1 MLLCCGALWAALS
14 APPLRAQ
21 IRIVP
26 RAKLDSL
33 AHPATAAGGAEAMR
47 FERTL
52 IDAGHIGEDDLP
64 PVYTFRW
71 RNTGG
76 KPLVVTRVQTT
87 CGCAAASWDKKPVA
101 PGGEGAVTVTYRPKG
116 HPGVFDRRIFV
127 YTQLSD
133 KEPTAI
139 LSLRGAVTAS
149 GRTDKVQSERIECL
163 NAGEKPLTPACDEGF
178 AATGLSFACEPATLA
193 PGAKGDLVVRFDPA
207 KAPQPL
213 RRTPLPVGGPDV
225 PPSQRML
232 WIEFGETE

>member
-1 MLLCCGALWAALS
+1 MGGSLR
-14 APPLRAQ
+14 PPLRAQ

-133 KEPTAI
+133 KEPTA
-139 LSLRGAVTAS
+139 SSAS
-149 GRTDKVQSERIECL
+149 GAQSRPRCARTTTIPMRWARCGSSSGPS
-163 NAGEKPLTPACDEGF
+163 AS
-178 AATGLSFACEPATLA
+178 AAPTRCRASVSSA
-193 PGAKGDLVVRFDPA
+193 
-207 KAPQPL
+207 
-213 RRTPLPVGGPDV
+213 
-225 PPSQRML
+225 
-232 WIEFGETE
+232 

>member
-1 MLLCCGALWAALS
+1 MLLCCGALWAAL
-14 APPLRAQ
+14 AAAPLRAQ

-52 IDAGHIGEDDLP
+52 IDAGHIGEDDVP

-149 GRTDKVQSERIECL
+149 V
-163 NAGEKPLTPACDEGF
+163 F